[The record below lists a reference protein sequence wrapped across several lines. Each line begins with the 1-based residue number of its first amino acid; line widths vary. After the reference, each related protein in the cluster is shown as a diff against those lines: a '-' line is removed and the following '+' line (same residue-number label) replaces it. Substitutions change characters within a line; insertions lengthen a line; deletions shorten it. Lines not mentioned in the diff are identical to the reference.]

1 MNKCK
6 GVKMEK
12 ERKSAVNV
20 LLPNSFIDKLDEE
33 RGQIARSELLRDFIL
48 KNYKFGKLKAV

>member
-1 MNKCK
+1 
-6 GVKMEK
+6 MEK